1 MAINIL
7 VVDDSAV
14 MRSMIKK
21 TIINSGVEVEQ
32 IHEASNGQE
41 GLDVLDREW
50 LDILFIDVNMPVM
63 DGMTFIEFVRQAENG
78 KDIPIMI
85 YSTELDKKLKED
97 AKKLGVNAWVSKPL
111 DQSKILTAIK
121 GLLEKKSKS

>member
-1 MAINIL
+1 MW
-7 VVDDSAV
+7 
-14 MRSMIKK
+14 
-21 TIINSGVEVEQ
+21 
-32 IHEASNGQE
+32 SNY
-41 GLDVLDREW
+41 
-50 LDILFIDVNMPVM
+50 
-63 DGMTFIEFVRQAENG
+63 GMTFIEFVRQAENG

-111 DQSKILTAIK
+111 DQSKILIAIK

>member
-1 MAINIL
+1 MINIL
-7 VVDDSAV
+7 VVDDSLTI
-14 MRSMIKK
+14 RIKFK
-21 TIINSGVEVEQ
+21 DYLSDHGYEV
-32 IHEASNGQE
+32 HEASNGME
-41 GLDVLDREW
+41 ALELLKRNSEIKLIISDL
-50 LDILFIDVNMPVM
+50 NMPVM

>member
-1 MAINIL
+1 MINIL
-7 VVDDSAV
+7 VVDDSLTI
-14 MRSMIKK
+14 RIKFK
-21 TIINSGVEVEQ
+21 DYLSDHGFNV
-32 IHEASNGQE
+32 HEASNGME
-41 GLDVLDREW
+41 ALELLKRNSEIKLIISDL
-50 LDILFIDVNMPVM
+50 NMPVM

-121 GLLEKKSKS
+121 GLLEKKRKS

>member
-1 MAINIL
+1 
-7 VVDDSAV
+7 
-14 MRSMIKK
+14 
-21 TIINSGVEVEQ
+21 
-32 IHEASNGQE
+32 
-41 GLDVLDREW
+41 
-50 LDILFIDVNMPVM
+50 
-63 DGMTFIEFVRQAENG
+63 MTFIEFVRQAENG

-121 GLLEKKSKS
+121 GLLEKKGVS

>member
-1 MAINIL
+1 MINIL
-7 VVDDSAV
+7 VVDDSLTI
-14 MRSMIKK
+14 RIKFK
-21 TIINSGVEVEQ
+21 DYLSDHGFNV
-32 IHEASNGQE
+32 HEASNGME
-41 GLDVLDREW
+41 ALELLKRNSEIKLIISDL
-50 LDILFIDVNMPVM
+50 NMPVM

>member
-1 MAINIL
+1 MINIL
-7 VVDDSAV
+7 VVDDSLTI
-14 MRSMIKK
+14 RIKFK
-21 TIINSGVEVEQ
+21 DYLSDHGFNV
-32 IHEASNGQE
+32 HEASNGME
-41 GLDVLDREW
+41 ALELLKRNSEIKLIISDL
-50 LDILFIDVNMPVM
+50 NMPVM

-121 GLLEKKSKS
+121 GLLEKKGVS

>member
-1 MAINIL
+1 MINIL
-7 VVDDSAV
+7 VVDDSLTI
-14 MRSMIKK
+14 RIKFK
-21 TIINSGVEVEQ
+21 DYLSDHGFNV
-32 IHEASNGQE
+32 HEASNGME
-41 GLDVLDREW
+41 ALELLKRNSEIKLIISDL
-50 LDILFIDVNMPVM
+50 NMPVM
-63 DGMTFIEFVRQAENG
+63 DGMTFIEFVMQAENG

>member
-1 MAINIL
+1 MINIL
-7 VVDDSAV
+7 VVDDSLTI
-14 MRSMIKK
+14 RIKFK
-21 TIINSGVEVEQ
+21 DYLSDHGFNV
-32 IHEASNGQE
+32 HEASNGME
-41 GLDVLDREW
+41 ALELLKRNSEIKLIISDL
-50 LDILFIDVNMPVM
+50 NMPDM

-121 GLLEKKSKS
+121 GLLEKKGVS

>member
-1 MAINIL
+1 MINIL
-7 VVDDSAV
+7 VVDDSLTI
-14 MRSMIKK
+14 RIKFK
-21 TIINSGVEVEQ
+21 DYLSDHGFNV
-32 IHEASNGQE
+32 HEASNGME
-41 GLDVLDREW
+41 ALELLKRNSEIKLIISDL
-50 LDILFIDVNMPVM
+50 NMPVM

-121 GLLEKKSKS
+121 GLLEKKGKS

>member
-1 MAINIL
+1 MEALELLKRN
-7 VVDDSAV
+7 SE
-14 MRSMIKK
+14 IKL
-21 TIINSGVEVEQ
+21 IISD
-32 IHEASNGQE
+32 
-41 GLDVLDREW
+41 L
-50 LDILFIDVNMPVM
+50 NMPVM